1 MSEDFDLFGQAVL
14 APPDRRGRPGHEPT
28 EEIALSISYLAAA
41 GFPHIE
47 IAPAISLAEPTM
59 RKHYSPELRDYGR
72 AAVGGHPRHPTT
84 KLPTRAEVLKSD
96 KQMTLL
102 ADPAELIA
110 KEILRVVAEAEADGV
125 SANLILAGVVGA
137 TIHSMKTIGINSST
151 LPLLLRNEAKRIERL
166 QADNK
171 RATERPRK

>member
-1 MSEDFDLFGQAVL
+1 M
-14 APPDRRGRPGHEPT
+14 
-28 EEIALSISYLAAA
+28 
-41 GFPHIE
+41 
-47 IAPAISLAEPTM
+47 
-59 RKHYSPELRDYGR
+59 
-72 AAVGGHPRHPTT
+72 
-84 KLPTRAEVLKSD
+84 LKSD